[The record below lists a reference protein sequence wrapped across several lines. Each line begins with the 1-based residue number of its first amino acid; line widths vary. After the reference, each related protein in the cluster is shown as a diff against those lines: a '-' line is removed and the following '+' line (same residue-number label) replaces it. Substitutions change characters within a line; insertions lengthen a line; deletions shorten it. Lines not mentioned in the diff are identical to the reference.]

1 MTSSAR
7 SRPGTVPHEVRL
19 YDATY
24 GEFELDARRRVRLET
39 YGEDIGQNGWLTAEE
54 WRAMIGWLAI
64 RPGSRVLDVACGSGG
79 PALELARATGATVVG
94 VDVNRHAIKTAR
106 GLAQREGLAA
116 VVRYEE
122 VDAARPLPFPDGSF
136 DAIVCIDAINHLPD
150 RRAVLADWRRLLR
163 PGGTVLFTDP
173 IVVTGL
179 LTSEEI
185 AARASI
191 GFFVFSPLAEN
202 ERLVREA
209 GFELVRCDDSTE
221 NVVEVTCRWRDA
233 RARHRSELVE
243 DEGEETF
250 EGLQQF
256 LSVAHT
262 LARER
267 RLSRY
272 TLLARRVAGTRQNA
286 RKEVTG

>member
-1 MTSSAR
+1 
-7 SRPGTVPHEVRL
+7 
-19 YDATY
+19 
-24 GEFELDARRRVRLET
+24 
-39 YGEDIGQNGWLTAEE
+39 
-54 WRAMIGWLAI
+54 
-64 RPGSRVLDVACGSGG
+64 
-79 PALELARATGATVVG
+79 
-94 VDVNRHAIKTAR
+94 
-106 GLAQREGLAA
+106 
-116 VVRYEE
+116 
-122 VDAARPLPFPDGSF
+122 
-136 DAIVCIDAINHLPD
+136 VCIDAINHLRD
-150 RRAVLADWRRLLR
+150 RRAVLADWHRLLR
-163 PGGTVLFTDP
+163 AGGAALFTDP

-191 GFFVFSPLAEN
+191 GFFIFSLLAEN

-221 NVVEVTCRWRDA
+221 NVVAVTHRWRDA
-233 RARHRSELVE
+233 RTRHRSELLE

-250 EGLQQF
+250 EGLQRF

-272 TLLARRVAGTRQNA
+272 TVLARRVAGTRQNT
-286 RKEVTG
+286 RKKVIG